1 MGQCESMG
9 LSSVAF
15 LFGSGFGSGVCF
27 ASALVAAGFKVWVVA
42 SACGFKY
49 FPPAWPGMRVLCCA
63 CCSILTRQKSRRN
76 SKSVLAP
83 LCCRGRVDVN
93 RILQALPS
101 SLEVVSAW
109 DRPRERLSRPFHYPY
124 PRNGPGRLA
133 GKRLLRGP
141 AASSLLSR
149 RNARDA
155 GAQHKVQVEGPEQS
169 GDSTWARQDGRL
181 QYIAHD
187 RDNTNHRPGNPMDK
201 RGNESREHS
210 TESSFLAAADCGY
223 GALHPGRVHFFK
235 GQDGRV
241 MG

>member
-109 DRPRERLSRPFHYPY
+109 TGRGRGFQGPFTIRIPETDRAGSL
-124 PRNGPGRLA
+124 GR
-133 GKRLLRGP
+133 
-141 AASSLLSR
+141 
-149 RNARDA
+149 D
-155 GAQHKVQVEGPEQS
+155 
-169 GDSTWARQDGRL
+169 
-181 QYIAHD
+181 Y
-187 RDNTNHRPGNPMDK
+187 
-201 RGNESREHS
+201 
-210 TESSFLAAADCGY
+210 
-223 GALHPGRVHFFK
+223 
-235 GQDGRV
+235 
-241 MG
+241 